1 MTIPNWW
8 GISTIPLDEQ
18 ELKEQLE
25 YEKAQLEMLQMDVAN
40 TEVRMALLQDKLHAR
55 S

>member
-8 GISTIPLDEQ
+8 GTSTIPLDEQ

-40 TEVRMALLQDKLHAR
+40 TEVRMTLLQDRIHA
-55 S
+55 SS